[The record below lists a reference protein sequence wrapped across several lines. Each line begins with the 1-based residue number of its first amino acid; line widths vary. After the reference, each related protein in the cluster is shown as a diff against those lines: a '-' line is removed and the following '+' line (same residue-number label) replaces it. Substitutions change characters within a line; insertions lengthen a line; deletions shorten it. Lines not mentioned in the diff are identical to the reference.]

1 MLKGIDVSS
10 WQGDIQ
16 VQNMPVEFVIAKAT
30 QGTDYVNPYCDPV
43 IQRCISSGKLWG
55 FYHFSDDRC
64 GASES
69 AQYFIDNCYSYFT
82 NGIPVLDW
90 EELYDKNGNK
100 VSDPSVQWVNE
111 FVRYVKDKTGVWPW
125 VYGNP
130 WRFNQGGVEPNCG
143 RWVAD
148 YPDVLRPSLDY
159 DPGEP
164 PATDGLVCCWQY
176 ASDGVVS
183 GYSGNLDVNHF
194 FGDAKAWG
202 LYAGFST
209 NNPPSVENPDSSILE
224 NDEYRVEIT
233 KK

>member
-16 VQNMPVEFVIAKAT
+16 VQNMPVDFVIAKAT
-30 QGTDYVNPYCDPV
+30 EGVNYVNPYCDPV

-55 FYHFSDDRC
+55 FYHYAKANDAVEEAD
-64 GASES
+64 
-69 AQYFIDNCYSYFT
+69 YFIENTLNYF
-82 NGIPVLDW
+82 NHGIPVLDW
-90 EELYDKNGNK
+90 EENQ
-100 VSDPSVQWVNE
+100 SVDWVNK
-111 FVRYVKDKTGVWPW
+111 FVRRVHERTGIWCW
-125 VYGNP
+125 IYANP

-143 RWVAD
+143 RWIAS
-148 YPDVLRPSLDY
+148 YPEVTHPSLDY
-159 DPGEP
+159 DPGDVP
-164 PATDGLVCCWQY
+164 QTDGLVVCWQY

-194 FGDAKAWG
+194 FGDETAWG

-209 NNPPSVENPDSSILE
+209 SNPPSVENPKSSVLE

>member
-16 VQNMPVEFVIAKAT
+16 VQNMPVDFVITKAT
-30 QGTDYVNPYCDPV
+30 EGVNYTNPYCDPV

-55 FYHFSDDRC
+55 FYHYAKDNDVI
-64 GASES
+64 AE
-69 AQYFIDNCYSYFT
+69 ADYFIENTLNYFSH
-82 NGIPVLDW
+82 GIPVLDW
-90 EELYDKNGNK
+90 EENQ
-100 VSDPSVQWVNE
+100 SVEWVNS
-111 FVRYVKDKTGVWPW
+111 FVRRVHDRTGVWCW
-125 VYGNP
+125 IYANP
-130 WRFNQGGVEPNCG
+130 WRFNQGGVDANCG
-143 RWVAD
+143 RWIAS
-148 YPDVLRPSLDY
+148 YPDVVSPSLDY

-176 ASDGVVS
+176 ASDGVVN

-194 FGDAKAWG
+194 FGDEKAWG

-209 NNPPSVENPDSSILE
+209 SNPPSVENPKSSVLE